1 MMSCLSLPK
10 KWGWPVCLVWGP
22 GSCIR
27 GSGLRAC
34 AFQGEQQSGTLLHPR
49 DRPGQ
54 KVQKG
59 KLSPESPSQTGAI
72 SPTCRENSPQ
82 MGEFPSDKSSNKSG
96 LALTSWCSCPN
107 TWSGLMFQS
116 QGQNPWE
123 GPAHTGYCQGNQT
136 DWAHKEFACKE
147 TGKLK

>member
-59 KLSPESPSQTGAI
+59 KLSPESPSQTGAFPPHAVKI
-72 SPTCRENSPQ
+72 PHKWEN
-82 MGEFPSDKSSNKSG
+82 FP
-96 LALTSWCSCPN
+96 LTSQEQIRPCPDILVFLSQHLERAHVPIPG
-107 TWSGLMFQS
+107 TKSMGGPWSHWPLPREP
-116 QGQNPWE
+116 N
-123 GPAHTGYCQGNQT
+123 
-136 DWAHKEFACKE
+136 
-147 TGKLK
+147 